1 MFTAQVFTLYPE
13 YFPGPFKNGLYGKA
27 IEKKIWDLRTVNIR
41 DYAIDKHK
49 TVDDTPYGGG
59 SGMLIK
65 PDVLAKSLDKNING
79 DEKIVYLSPKGKVFN
94 QKIAKE
100 LSLENKV
107 NIICGHFEGIDQ
119 RVLENRKID
128 EISLGDFVLSGGETA
143 TYVFLDAILRLIPGV
158 LGNEKSTSEES
169 FENGLLE
176 YPQYTKPQIWEEKSV
191 PNVLLSGDHAKIKD
205 WRLSQSEAIT
215 RDRRPDLWQKY
226 NKKTNLI
233 NLQMKTIEEIN
244 QANVK
249 KIAAEKKLPN
259 FFPGDIVKIGVRI
272 TEGKRDR
279 IQYFEGVCIAKK
291 NRDLNSSFTVRKISF
306 GEGVERTFA
315 LYSPIVDSI
324 KVIRSGKVRRAKLYY
339 LRDRTGKSARIAEKI
354 KKKIGIDVD
363 VKTEQPT
370 AQNVTKTEESNITE
384 ETKVEK
390 GSVEKKDTSEK
401 KNEKETLKDKK

>member
-1 MFTAQVFTLYPE
+1 
-13 YFPGPFKNGLYGKA
+13 
-27 IEKKIWDLRTVNIR
+27 
-41 DYAIDKHK
+41 
-49 TVDDTPYGGG
+49 
-59 SGMLIK
+59 
-65 PDVLAKSLDKNING
+65 
-79 DEKIVYLSPKGKVFN
+79 
-94 QKIAKE
+94 
-100 LSLENKV
+100 
-107 NIICGHFEGIDQ
+107 
-119 RVLENRKID
+119 
-128 EISLGDFVLSGGETA
+128 
-143 TYVFLDAILRLIPGV
+143 
-158 LGNEKSTSEES
+158 
-169 FENGLLE
+169 
-176 YPQYTKPQIWEEKSV
+176 
-191 PNVLLSGDHAKIKD
+191 
-205 WRLSQSEAIT
+205 
-215 RDRRPDLWQKY
+215 
-226 NKKTNLI
+226 
-233 NLQMKTIEEIN
+233 MKTIEEIN

-384 ETKVEK
+384 ETKVEREA
-390 GSVEKKDTSEK
+390 VEKKDTSEK